1 MDLITDKYLKGNV
14 TFKVQKD
21 TEYLIANAS
30 SNRQISTGSSKG
42 EATKI
47 GGGIRPCLSY
57 LLKLGLE
64 LNSEAKCFTTANGM
78 ATFKS
83 QFRWE

>member
-21 TEYLIANAS
+21 TEYLNVNAS
-30 SNRQISTGSSKG
+30 SNRQISIGNSKG

-47 GGGIRPCLSY
+47 GGGY
-57 LLKLGLE
+57 
-64 LNSEAKCFTTANGM
+64 
-78 ATFKS
+78 
-83 QFRWE
+83 

>member
-21 TEYLIANAS
+21 TEYLNTNAS
-30 SNRQISTGSSKG
+30 SNRQISTGNSKG

-47 GGGIRPCLSY
+47 GGGGY
-57 LLKLGLE
+57 
-64 LNSEAKCFTTANGM
+64 
-78 ATFKS
+78 
-83 QFRWE
+83 